1 MKAEDTL
8 AALRTESA
16 VHADC
21 VYSQSC
27 IYNALR
33 SIAHQSSFVRILSG
47 LARADVKEK
56 NKENCNLSY
65 LKETNC
71 SSTCTNDEVFNS
83 VKLLYNTVF
92 EHLNVH
98 YNHYSTIA

>member
-8 AALRTESA
+8 AARRTEFA
-16 VHADC
+16 LHADS

-27 IYNALR
+27 IYNALH
-33 SIAHQSSFVRILSG
+33 SIAQSSFVRIVSG
-47 LARADVKEK
+47 LARAAVKEK

-71 SSTCTNDEVFNS
+71 SSACTNDEVFNS

-92 EHLNVH
+92 EHINVH